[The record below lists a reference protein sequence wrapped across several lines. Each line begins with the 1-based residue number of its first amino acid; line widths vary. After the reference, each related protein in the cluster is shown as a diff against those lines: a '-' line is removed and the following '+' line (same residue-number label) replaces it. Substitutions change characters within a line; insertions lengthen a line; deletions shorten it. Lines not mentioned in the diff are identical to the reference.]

1 MKKVTLN
8 FAKLP
13 CYVDIRKQGKM
24 NLDIKFQ
31 FANALYTQGNGIA
44 MGALA
49 MKIYNSEGEVE
60 YNEQECKI
68 ILDFATNINPLIY
81 DSIKDVIEQQ
91 NNESNKE

>member
-1 MKKVTLN
+1 MVKIN
-8 FAKLP
+8 FSKIP
-13 CYVDIRKQGKM
+13 CYVDIRKQAKIE
-24 NLDIKFQ
+24 LDIKFQ
-31 FANALYTQGNGIA
+31 FANTLYTQGSGIA

-49 MKIYNSEGEVE
+49 MKIYNSDGEVG

-91 NNESNKE
+91 QKDEDNKE

>member
-8 FAKLP
+8 FTELP

-49 MKIYNSEGEVE
+49 MKIYNSDGDCE

-68 ILDFATNINPLIY
+68 ILDFATHISPLIY
-81 DSIKDVIEQQ
+81 DSIKDVIESQ
-91 NNESNKE
+91 NEDNKE